1 MRPVL
6 FCFTSVALPIYDLAI
21 REFPTPNMK
30 SLQPT
35 PIWQMGKPESGIT
48 DSERYLGVLARKAFL
63 SFWSFQN
70 PFTDESGGRELC
82 DLLVVFGN
90 DVIIFS
96 DKHCNFS
103 DAHPVEVSWPR
114 WFKSAI
120 EKSAKQLAG
129 AKSFVEQHP
138 NRIYLDSAC
147 EHPLPVPL
155 PSRENLRL
163 HLVAVT
169 RGGGPAGEKYWGSG
183 SSGSLI
189 INTRLHAEEHRKHPF
204 MVGWPLKK
212 RLFIHVFDELTLDV
226 LLGELDTAPDLIEY
240 LRKKEDYL
248 CKSGVDFFICG
259 EEDLLATY
267 LLNPN
272 SDALTSFT
280 FPAVPDDK
288 KQVMLEEGKWSRVRA
303 SDAYANLKK
312 LIAKSYLWDQLIE
325 HQTSHIQHS
334 TAEVLKGLENV
345 SNDVHAHEE
354 VLRAMA
360 QEGRFGRMM
369 LSEYLKEVL
378 TRSFVGDRFS
388 KTFVLPSRPE
398 RAYVL
403 MVLRRDPFVSEG
415 DYRELRSASLAGY
428 CRAARLRVSGIQEV
442 VGIATE
448 QLDFHQATQ
457 DFLLMKFRGPVS
469 EEEKQAE
476 LAVLRQ
482 HGIWKDH
489 WTCVC

>member
-1 MRPVL
+1 M
-6 FCFTSVALPIYDLAI
+6 TSQQS
-21 REFPTPNMK
+21 T
-30 SLQPT
+30 Q
-35 PIWQMGKPESGIT
+35 IWQMGKLASGIT
-48 DSERYLGVLARKAFL
+48 DSERYLGTLARKAFL

-103 DAHPVEVSWPR
+103 NPHDVKVSWPR

-129 AKSFVEQHP
+129 AQSFIEQHP
-138 NRIYLDSAC
+138 NRVFLDLAC

-155 PSRENLRL
+155 PPKEHLRL

-169 RGGGPAGEKYWGSG
+169 RGGGPAGEQYWGNG
-183 SSGSLI
+183 SSGSLV
-189 INTRLHAEEHRKHPF
+189 INTQLHAEDHKTHPF

-248 CKSGVDFFICG
+248 CKPGVDFVICG
-259 EEDLLATY
+259 EEDLLASY
-267 LLNPN
+267 LLNDN
-272 SDALTSFT
+272 HNVLTGFD
-280 FPAVPDDK
+280 FPVVPDGK
-288 KQVMLEEGKWSRVRA
+288 KLVMLEEGGWSRFRA
-303 SDAYANLKK
+303 SDAYLKWK
-312 LIAKSYLWDQLIE
+312 ELIAKSYLWDELIE
-325 HQTSHIQHS
+325 HQTSHVQNT
-334 TAEVLKGLENV
+334 TAQVLKRGEKA
-345 SNDVHAHEE
+345 SSDVHSHEE

-360 QEGRFGRMM
+360 QEGRIGRMQ
-369 LSEYLKEVL
+369 LAENLKDVL
-378 TRSFVGDRFS
+378 TRSFTEERFS
-388 KTFVLPSRPE
+388 KTIVLPSRPE

-403 MVLRRDPFVSEG
+403 MVLRRDWSASEE
-415 DYRELRSASLAGY
+415 DYRDLRRISLVGY
-428 CRAARLRVSGIQEV
+428 CLAARLRVSGIREV

-448 QLDFHQATQ
+448 QLDFRQATQ
-457 DFLLMKFRGPVS
+457 DFTLMQFTGPVS
-469 EEEKQAE
+469 EEEKREQ
-476 LAVLRQ
+476 LAALRK

-489 WTCVC
+489 WTCA

>member
-1 MRPVL
+1 
-6 FCFTSVALPIYDLAI
+6 
-21 REFPTPNMK
+21 
-30 SLQPT
+30 
-35 PIWQMGKPESGIT
+35 MGKSEAGFT
-48 DSERYLGVLARKAFL
+48 ESERYLGALARKAFL

-103 DAHPVEVSWPR
+103 NTHAVEVSWPR

-129 AKSFVEQHP
+129 AKFFLEQHS

-147 EHPLPVPL
+147 KHPLPVAL
-155 PSRENLRL
+155 PSKEKLRL

-169 RGGGPAGEKYWGSG
+169 RGVVPACKKYWGND

-189 INTRLHAEEHRKHPF
+189 INTQLHAEEHKTQPF

-259 EEDLLATY
+259 EENLFATY
-267 LLNPN
+267 LLKPISN
-272 SDALTSFT
+272 DLTSFA
-280 FPAVPDDK
+280 FPVLP
-288 KQVMLEEGKWSRVRA
+288 EGKKNVIFGEGEWSRFCA
-303 SDAYANLKK
+303 SDAYAKWK
-312 LIAKSYLWDQLIE
+312 TLIASSYLWDELIE
-325 HQTSHIQHS
+325 HQTSHIQKA
-334 TAEVLKGLENV
+334 TAQVLRKFENA
-345 SNDVHAHEE
+345 SSDVHAHEE

-360 QEGRFGRMM
+360 QEGRFGRML
-369 LSEYLKEVL
+369 LSKNLKDVL
-378 TRSFVGDRFS
+378 NRSFAGNRFS
-388 KTFVLPSRPE
+388 KAIVLPSRPE
-398 RAYVL
+398 RAYVF
-403 MVLRRDPFVSEG
+403 MVLRRDPSVGEE
-415 DYRELRSASLAGY
+415 DYREFRRLSLVGY
-428 CRAARLRVSGIQEV
+428 CRAARLRISGIREV

-448 QLDFHQATQ
+448 QLHFHHASQ
-457 DFLLMKFRGPVS
+457 DFMLMQFNGPVS
-469 EEEKQAE
+469 EEEKRAE
-476 LAVLRQ
+476 VEILRKY
-482 HGIWKDH
+482 GIWKDQ
-489 WTCVC
+489 WTCA

>member
-1 MRPVL
+1 MPHGSSRNGGLHSCYVGIRKSRP
-6 FCFTSVALPIYDLAI
+6 TS
-21 REFPTPNMK
+21 
-30 SLQPT
+30 
-35 PIWQMGKPESGIT
+35 
-48 DSERYLGVLARKAFL
+48 LGVLARKAFL

-103 DAHPVEVSWPR
+103 DAHAVEVSWPR

-147 EHPLPVPL
+147 ERPLPIPL

-169 RGGGPAGEKYWGSG
+169 RGVVPAGEKYWSNG

-189 INTRLHAEEHRKHPF
+189 INTQLHAEEHKTHPF

-240 LRKKEDYL
+240 LRQKEDYL
-248 CKSGVDFFICG
+248 CKSGVDFIICG

-272 SDALTSFT
+272 SDALTSFA

-288 KQVMLEEGKWSRVRA
+288 KQVILEEGSWSRFRA
-303 SDAYANLKK
+303 SDGYAKLKQI
-312 LIAKSYLWDQLIE
+312 IAKSYLWDELIE
-325 HQTSHIQHS
+325 HQTSHIQNS
-334 TAEVLKGLENV
+334 TAQVLKRFGNS

-369 LSEYLKEVL
+369 LSENLKDVL
-378 TRSFVGDRFS
+378 TRSFVEDRFS
-388 KTFVLPSRPE
+388 RTIVLPSRPG

-403 MVLRRDPFVSEG
+403 MVLRRDPSVSEE
-415 DYRELRSASLAGY
+415 DYRELRCASLAGY
-428 CRAARLRVSGIQEV
+428 CLAARLRVSGIHEV

-448 QLDFHQATQ
+448 QLDFQQATQ
-457 DFLLMKFRGPVS
+457 DFMLLQWSGPVS

-476 LAVLRQ
+476 LAALRQ

>member
-1 MRPVL
+1 
-6 FCFTSVALPIYDLAI
+6 
-21 REFPTPNMK
+21 
-30 SLQPT
+30 
-35 PIWQMGKPESGIT
+35 MGKSESGIT

-70 PFTDESGGRELC
+70 PSTDECGGRELC

-96 DKHCNFS
+96 DKQCNFS
-103 DAHPVEVSWPR
+103 EAHAVEVSWPR

-129 AKSFVEQHP
+129 AKSFLEQHP
-138 NRIYLDSAC
+138 NRIYLDPEC
-147 EHPLPVPL
+147 EHPLPVSL
-155 PSRENLRL
+155 PSREHLRV

-169 RGGGPAGEKYWGSG
+169 RGVVRAGEKYWGNG
-183 SSGSLI
+183 SSGSLV
-189 INTRLHAEEHRKHPF
+189 INTQLHADEHKKRPF

-212 RLFIHVFDELTLDV
+212 RLFIHVFDELSLDV

-248 CKSGVDFFICG
+248 CKPGVDFIISG
-259 EEDLLATY
+259 EEDLFATY

-272 SDALTSFT
+272 NNALTSFA
-280 FPAVPDDK
+280 FPIIPDDK
-288 KQVMLEEGKWSRVRA
+288 KQVVFEEGGWSRFRE
-303 SDAYANLKK
+303 SDAYSKLKK
-312 LIAKSYLWDQLIE
+312 LTEKSYLWDELIE
-325 HQTSHIQHS
+325 HQTGHVQNS
-334 TAEVLKGLENV
+334 TARVLKRFGNA
-345 SNDVHAHEE
+345 SNDVHANEE

-360 QEGRFGRMM
+360 QEGRFGRVI
-369 LSEYLKEVL
+369 LSKNLKDVL

-388 KTFVLPSRPE
+388 KTLVLPSRPE

-403 MVLRRDPFVSEG
+403 MVLRRDPSVSEE

-428 CRAARLRVSGIQEV
+428 CRAARMRFSGIREV
-442 VGIATE
+442 VGIATD
-448 QLDFHQATQ
+448 QLDFHQTTQ
-457 DFLLMKFRGPVS
+457 DFLLMQCSSLVS

-489 WTCVC
+489 WACVF